1 MRALEQHA
9 ARLAEARRRR
19 VVGRLGASLAA
30 VPGVRA
36 EIVAGGVLLTGRR
49 LAARARTDARL
60 RWIAGLLR

>member
-1 MRALEQHA
+1 MRALEQRA

-19 VVGRLGASLAA
+19 VVARLVVALGA

-36 EIVAGGVLLTGRR
+36 EATAAGVLLTGRG

-60 RWIAGLLR
+60 RWIAELPR

>member
-19 VVGRLGASLAA
+19 VVGRLAAALGA

-36 EIVAGGVLLTGRR
+36 EIVAGGVRLTGRR